1 MEDKNNNEESSSHM
15 SIFNESFNIDENP
28 NSNENNNN
36 NNEIISQ
43 NQNLLK
49 FEEKFLGKKRKKLTE
64 EEKKERIQ
72 KNINKYCQRNNEML
86 ELLEK
91 INSNETTH
99 KNINRMMRLL
109 AADLS
114 DTKKLINQKSLIYN
128 QKKEIFNRLLN
139 FTFEEYQYFWF
150 KLTEGKLKKG
160 NAQLIK
166 SSNISKAKEILKDL
180 EEKKKEISE

>member
-1 MEDKNNNEESSSHM
+1 
-15 SIFNESFNIDENP
+15 
-28 NSNENNNN
+28 
-36 NNEIISQ
+36 
-43 NQNLLK
+43 
-49 FEEKFLGKKRKKLTE
+49 
-64 EEKKERIQ
+64 
-72 KNINKYCQRNNEML
+72 ML

-91 INSNETTH
+91 INSNEPTH

-139 FTFEEYQYFWF
+139 FTFEEYQFFWY
-150 KLTEGKLKKG
+150 KLTDGKVKKG

-166 SSNISKAKEILKDL
+166 TSNISIAKEIIKEL
-180 EEKKKEISE
+180 EEKQMKSLNENNENNNGEINTKNNEENAKKIGL

>member
-1 MEDKNNNEESSSHM
+1 MAQVKLYTEFTPMVRDNIVFKVINRDKYQE
-15 SIFNESFNIDENP
+15 
-28 NSNENNNN
+28 
-36 NNEIISQ
+36 
-43 NQNLLK
+43 LLK
-49 FEEKFLGKKRKKLTE
+49 KIPHVDYLDLAIVFYYYLEEN
-64 EEKKERIQ
+64 
-72 KNINKYCQRNNEML
+72 KNDKGDCLMQINNEML

-139 FTFEEYQYFWF
+139 FTFE
-150 KLTEGKLKKG
+150 
-160 NAQLIK
+160 
-166 SSNISKAKEILKDL
+166 
-180 EEKKKEISE
+180 